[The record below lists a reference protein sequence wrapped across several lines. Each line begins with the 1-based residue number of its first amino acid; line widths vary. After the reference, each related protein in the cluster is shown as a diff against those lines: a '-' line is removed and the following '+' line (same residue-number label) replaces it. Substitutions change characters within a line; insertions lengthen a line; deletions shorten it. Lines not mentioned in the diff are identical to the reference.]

1 MRHQCFGSHV
11 PNLGLVQFRSQIPY
25 FFRSDRL
32 PRQVILNRL
41 RTVRAK
47 FFIKVPQSRPQNLQ
61 LLLSQVF
68 LLSIGLLC
76 ALRASVV
83 NPLHQLLDGSRL
95 TRRRDL
101 VVMDRYSPDSV
112 ADKHRPLAQV
122 RSRSM
127 LSLAVTATGT
137 TF

>member
-1 MRHQCFGSHV
+1 MFS
-11 PNLGLVQFRSQIPY
+11 
-25 FFRSDRL
+25 
-32 PRQVILNRL
+32 RQVIRNRL
-41 RTVRAK
+41 RSVRTK
-47 FFIKVPQSRPQNLQ
+47 LFIKVPQSRPQNLQ

-83 NPLHQLLDGSRL
+83 NPLRQLLDGSRL

-101 VVMDRYSPDSV
+101 VVTDRYSPVSV